1 MDVPVIATEQYPKGL
16 GSTVE
21 PLKSMLPTPV
31 PEKLMFSC
39 RECDGEFG
47 ELQSRGV
54 HNLLVT
60 GIESHVCVLQS
71 TLDFLSMGFD
81 VFVVVDAIGSR
92 FEIDHETALCR
103 LELSGATLVTTEM
116 SLFELCERAGSDQ
129 FKAISKIVQEEMP
142 GESD

>member
-1 MDVPVIATEQYPKGL
+1 MTSNSNEISRSPLMMNRDNTALVVIDVQEKLVPAIHRHEMVTWNIGRLIRGLKQMDVPVIATEQYPKGL

-39 RECDGEFG
+39 RECGGEFG

-81 VFVVVDAIGSR
+81 VFVVVDAIG
-92 FEIDHETALCR
+92 
-103 LELSGATLVTTEM
+103 
-116 SLFELCERAGSDQ
+116 
-129 FKAISKIVQEEMP
+129 
-142 GESD
+142 